1 MTYEAQFQEYLD
13 QVNTAVF
20 ALLPKTDRAYSY
32 ICKAMQYSLESGG
45 KRIRP
50 VLALAFCAL
59 CGKNAE
65 QALPFAAAVEYIH
78 TYSLIHDDLPCM
90 DDDDLRRGRASS
102 HIRFGEANALL
113 AGDALLTHAFSA
125 VCEAESVGVSADQ
138 IVQATRALS
147 LRAGVLGMVGGQ
159 YLDLAA
165 EEKQATE
172 TELREID
179 TLKTCAL
186 IQAACE
192 LGCLAAGADASQIAA
207 ALTFAEALGMAFQIT
222 DDVLDATATTETL
235 GKPVGSDAENEKSTY
250 YSTLGLQGARDRAA
264 QYTQEALQAL
274 SRFEGDTTFLETL
287 TERLLDRNL

>member
-1 MTYEAQFQEYLD
+1 MTYEAQFQAYLEKA
-13 QVNTAVF
+13 NAAVF
-20 ALLPKTDRAYSY
+20 DLLPKTDRAYSY

-50 VLALAFCAL
+50 VLTLAFCEL
-59 CGKNAE
+59 CGGDPE

-90 DDDDLRRGRASS
+90 DDDDLRRGRAAS

-125 VCEAESVGVSADQ
+125 ICEAAPLGVPANQ
-138 IVQATRALS
+138 IVRAAHALS

-159 YLDLAA
+159 YLDLEA
-165 EEKQATE
+165 EQKKATE
-172 TELREID
+172 SELQEID
-179 TLKTCAL
+179 LLKTCAL

-192 LGCLAAGADASQIAA
+192 LGCLAANAGEEEIAA
-207 ALTFAEALGMAFQIT
+207 AIAYAEALGMAFQIT
-222 DDVLDATATTETL
+222 DDILDAPATTETL

-250 YSTLGLQGARDRAA
+250 YSTLGLQGARERAA
-264 QYTQEALQAL
+264 QYTQKALQAL
-274 SRFEGDTTFLETL
+274 DLFEGDTAFLSQL
-287 TERLLDRNL
+287 TNSLLNRNA